1 MESDEERKMH
11 RDARLRFVTC
21 ASSAAQMIRY
31 VGNAMRTLFVNAKL
45 LRVRGRFVRIT
56 TIIQA
61 NQLLGIAPR

>member
-1 MESDEERKMH
+1 
-11 RDARLRFVTC
+11 
-21 ASSAAQMIRY
+21 MIRY